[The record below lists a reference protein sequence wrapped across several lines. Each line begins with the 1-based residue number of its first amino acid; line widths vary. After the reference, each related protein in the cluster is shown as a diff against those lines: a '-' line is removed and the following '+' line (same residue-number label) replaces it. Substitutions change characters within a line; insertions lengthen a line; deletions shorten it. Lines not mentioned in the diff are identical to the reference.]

1 MAISRKALSSYKLD
15 DLATPDDNTD
25 LDFST
30 TKHGLVPKGTDTG
43 AFLKDNGGWG
53 TPTDTTYSAGSTTTL
68 GLIKLEDDTVQAT
81 AANTVTTTTSRTYGV
96 QVNGSGQGV
105 VNVPWV
111 DTNTT
116 YSSSDFD
123 VAGDAVAMSIALG

>member
-53 TPTDTTYSAGSTTTL
+53 TPT
-68 GLIKLEDDTVQAT
+68 
-81 AANTVTTTTSRTYGV
+81 
-96 QVNGSGQGV
+96 
-105 VNVPWV
+105 
-111 DTNTT
+111 NTT